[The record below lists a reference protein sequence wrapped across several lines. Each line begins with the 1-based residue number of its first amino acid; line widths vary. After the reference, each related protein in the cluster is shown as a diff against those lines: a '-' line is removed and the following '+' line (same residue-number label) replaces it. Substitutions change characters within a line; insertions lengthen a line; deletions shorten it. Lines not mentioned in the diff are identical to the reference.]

1 MTRIELKLIKAY
13 QEIADLTA
21 PECAKCKVPY
31 SCCDST
37 YCAIAME
44 QAREFWKAD
53 LKKLMT
59 EDYKNK
65 KTSLWFMNLGGDT
78 SKPIGCVVPP
88 HMRISCTLHTC
99 DISSFGIKMHDRKW
113 TKQYFDLRDQL
124 DKLERER
131 YD

>member
-1 MTRIELKLIKAY
+1 M
-13 QEIADLTA
+13 ADLTA

-65 KTSLWFMNLGGDT
+65 KTPLWFMNLGGDT
-78 SKPIGCVVPP
+78 SKPIGCVIQPYL
-88 HMRISCTLHTC
+88 RISCTLHVC
-99 DISSFGIKMHDRKW
+99 SVNSIGFKPNDPVWNKK
-113 TKQYFDLRDQL
+113 YFKLRAEL

-131 YD
+131 YDEVNKDK